1 MAPGCDHRSG
11 FRWQPHGT
19 LQVCGPP
26 LCPVAWAVLW
36 VGEPAFHRALL
47 CPRPAL
53 CHGRGLEGAG
63 HAIMSGAGALCL
75 RGVSVSRRPLRV
87 PLQAT
92 ARGEAAAPGLAPHG
106 YRLPPR
112 VREAAWAPCCVGR
125 LCPLNTHE
133 PKASGPGR
141 DARGA
146 GSFWGDELRWA
157 WKWWPSVVAPRAVR
171 SGRVTCAVSVPC
183 RMDGVTGLQG
193 PCLPVSALRGAP
205 LSLPGQGSPGT
216 GPPPAGPLASQ
227 PSCVRSVRALVPPG
241 PQLQT

>member
-1 MAPGCDHRSG
+1 MAAPRD
-11 FRWQPHGT
+11 
-19 LQVCGPP
+19 
-26 LCPVAWAVLW
+26 
-36 VGEPAFHRALL
+36 PAGVW
-47 CPRPAL
+47 PAL
-53 CHGRGLEGAG
+53 VPCGVGCAVGRRARLPPGAAAPTSCPLPWPRAGGCRPCHHEWSGGLVFTRCQRFEA
-63 HAIMSGAGALCL
+63 
-75 RGVSVSRRPLRV
+75 PLRV

-216 GPPPAGPLASQ
+216 SPPPAGPLASQ